1 MKKWFAVIGDPIE
14 HSKSPAMHNAWFEE
28 MSIDATY
35 IPIHVSSEQLESA
48 VAGLK
53 TLGASGWNV
62 TIPHKTAI
70 IPYLDELDESAQKM
84 GAVNTVVRTTNGKL
98 KGFNTD
104 GVGFVRSLEEAVG
117 SSHKDKPVLL
127 VGAGGAARGIAF
139 AMQQQGYNDLTITN
153 RTVANAQA
161 IVDEMGI
168 GRAISLKEAEETLAE
183 FSIIVQMTS
192 AGLATGNFSM
202 PFSLNRLEKGAI
214 VADIVYN
221 PLMTP
226 FLQAAEQKGAI
237 IINGLGMFV
246 HQGAIAYEHWL
257 GHYPNTNAMI
267 ARLTAQLGGNY
278 VNR

>member
-35 IPIHVSSEQLESA
+35 IPVHVSSENLESA

-53 TLGASGWNV
+53 TLGASGWNI

-70 IPYLDELDESAQKM
+70 IPYLDELDELADKM
-84 GAVNTVVRTTNGKL
+84 GAVNTVVRTKEGKL
-98 KGFNTD
+98 KGYNTD

-117 SSHKDKPVLL
+117 KSHKNKPVLL
-127 VGAGGAARGIAF
+127 IGAGGAARGIAF
-139 AMQQQGYNDLTITN
+139 AMQQQGYTNLTIAN

-161 IVDEMGI
+161 IVEEMGI
-168 GRAISLKEAEETLAE
+168 GTAISLTEAEETLTD
-183 FSIIVQMTS
+183 FGILVQMTS

-202 PFSLNRLEKGAI
+202 PFSLERLTEGAI

-226 FLQAAEQKGAI
+226 FLQAAEEKGATVVT
-237 IINGLGMFV
+237 GLGMFV
-246 HQGAIAYEHWL
+246 HQGAIAFEHWL
-257 GHYPNTNAMI
+257 SEYPNTNSMI
-267 ARLTAQLGGNY
+267 AHLKVQLGGY
-278 VNR
+278 

>member
-1 MKKWFAVIGDPIE
+1 MGDPIE

-35 IPIHVSSEQLESA
+35 IPVHVSSENLESA

-70 IPYLDELDESAQKM
+70 IPYLDELDELAEKM
-84 GAVNTVVRTTNGKL
+84 GAVNTVVRTKEGTL
-98 KGFNTD
+98 KGYNTD

-117 SSHKDKPVLL
+117 KSHKDKPVLL
-127 VGAGGAARGIAF
+127 IGAGGAARGIAF
-139 AMQQQGYNDLTITN
+139 AMQQQGYKNLIIAN

-161 IVDEMGI
+161 IVDEMGT
-168 GRAISLKEAEETLAE
+168 GQAISLTEAEATLAD
-183 FSIIVQMTS
+183 FCILVQMTS

-202 PFSLNRLEKGAI
+202 PFSLDRLTKGAI

-226 FLQAAEQKGAI
+226 FLQAAEEKGATI
-237 IINGLGMFV
+237 VTGLGMFV
-246 HQGAIAYEHWL
+246 HQGAIAFEYWL
-257 GHYPNTNAMI
+257 GKSPNTNSMI
-267 ARLTAQLGGNY
+267 AQLKVQLGGY
-278 VNR
+278 

>member
-1 MKKWFAVIGDPIE
+1 MKKWFAVMGDPIE
-14 HSKSPAMHNAWFEE
+14 HSKSPTMHNAWFEE

-35 IPIHVSSEQLESA
+35 IPVHVSSENLESA

-53 TLGASGWNV
+53 TLGASGWNI

-70 IPYLDELDESAQKM
+70 IPYLDELDELAQKM
-84 GAVNTVVRTTNGKL
+84 GAVNTVVRTKEGRL
-98 KGFNTD
+98 KGYNTD

-117 SSHKDKPVLL
+117 KSHQDKPVLL
-127 VGAGGAARGIAF
+127 IGAGGAARGIAF
-139 AMQQQGYNDLTITN
+139 AMQQQGYTNLTIAN

-168 GRAISLKEAEETLAE
+168 GNAISLAEAEETLAD
-183 FSIIVQMTS
+183 FGILVQMTS

-202 PFSLNRLEKGAI
+202 PFSLERLAKGAI

-226 FLQAAEQKGAI
+226 FLKAAEEKGATVVT
-237 IINGLGMFV
+237 GLGMFV
-246 HQGAIAYEHWL
+246 HQGAIAFEHWI
-257 GHYPNTNAMI
+257 GEYPNTNSMI
-267 ARLTAQLGGNY
+267 AQLKAQLGGN
-278 VNR
+278 

>member
-14 HSKSPAMHNAWFEE
+14 HSKSPAMHNAWFEG

-35 IPIHVSSEQLESA
+35 IPVHVSSENLESA
-48 VAGLK
+48 IAGMK

-70 IPYLDELDESAQKM
+70 IPYLDELDELAEKM
-84 GAVNTVVRTTNGKL
+84 GAVNTVVRTKEGTL
-98 KGFNTD
+98 KGYNTD

-117 SSHKDKPVLL
+117 KSHKDKPVLL
-127 VGAGGAARGIAF
+127 IGAGGAARGIAF
-139 AMQQQGYNDLTITN
+139 AMQQQGYENLTIAN

-161 IVDEMGI
+161 IVDEMGS
-168 GRAISLKEAEETLAE
+168 GQAISLTEAEATLAD
-183 FSIIVQMTS
+183 FGILVQMTS

-202 PFSLNRLEKGAI
+202 PFSLEHLTKGAI

-226 FLQAAEQKGAI
+226 FLKAAEVKGATVVT
-237 IINGLGMFV
+237 GLGMFV
-246 HQGAIAYEHWL
+246 HQGAIAFEYWL
-257 GHYPNTNAMI
+257 GESPNTNSMI
-267 ARLTAQLGGNY
+267 AQLKAQLGGY
-278 VNR
+278 